1 MLTSADSPGASH
13 RSGTC
18 LKNFCREGAGN
29 FMLSNG
35 LPFTAIAA
43 VTGPDSLKT
52 ASGSV
57 ASIVSLTGSVLG
69 TSRRTSGFLPVHL
82 QAAEASTV
90 SISPRNCELAFGS
103 VMDNTDRRGS
113 VIWPGTG
120 SRWMPGRNSLL
131 ILTHPHRMLAARQA
145 SKAELRIKRYV
156 SSFSKRFE
164 ARANHGMVMEVSSP
178 LDVRLEQYEG
188 PLDLLLDLIRKQ
200 QINIYDIPIAQ
211 ITSQYLEYVQ
221 QAMGKDME
229 VGSEFVYMAATLIH
243 IKSKMLLPRDP
254 ELAKME
260 QDEDPRAELVNRLLE
275 HERFKNAAEMLQQK
289 RMIEEAV
296 WSNPQ
301 IDQFVSEDD
310 DPGLAVTLFD
320 LVKTLQ
326 GVLERAKNRPI
337 YAIEKDDVSVPDM
350 VSYLKAI
357 FVEKPKEKMS
367 VLELFERQRSR
378 RAMVCL
384 FLAIL
389 EMVKRQAVALEQSE
403 LFGNIV
409 IHRHEKFDDAFAG
422 EDAISVI
429 DKDYS

>member
-1 MLTSADSPGASH
+1 
-13 RSGTC
+13 
-18 LKNFCREGAGN
+18 
-29 FMLSNG
+29 
-35 LPFTAIAA
+35 
-43 VTGPDSLKT
+43 
-52 ASGSV
+52 
-57 ASIVSLTGSVLG
+57 
-69 TSRRTSGFLPVHL
+69 
-82 QAAEASTV
+82 
-90 SISPRNCELAFGS
+90 
-103 VMDNTDRRGS
+103 
-113 VIWPGTG
+113 
-120 SRWMPGRNSLL
+120 
-131 ILTHPHRMLAARQA
+131 
-145 SKAELRIKRYV
+145 
-156 SSFSKRFE
+156 
-164 ARANHGMVMEVSSP
+164 MVMEVSSP

-211 ITSQYLEYVQ
+211 ITSQYLEYIQ
-221 QAMGKDME
+221 QAMEKDME
-229 VGSEFVYMAATLIH
+229 LGSEFVYMAATLIH

-260 QDEDPRAELVNRLLE
+260 NDEDPRAELVNRLLE

-310 DPGLAVTLFD
+310 DPGLAVSLFD

-350 VSYLKAI
+350 VGYLKAM
-357 FVEKPKEKMS
+357 FTEKPKEKMS
-367 VLELFERQRSR
+367 VIELFERQKSR

-389 EMVKRQAVALEQSE
+389 ELVKRQAVSLEQSE

-409 IHRHEKFDDAFAG
+409 IHKHEKFDDAFAG
-422 EDAISVI
+422 EDAVSAI
-429 DKDYS
+429 DKDYT